1 MVSRNVGSAVMDDDF
16 AECSLAELVEDP
28 VIGLMMK
35 SDGVDRRSV
44 ELLFERLS
52 RSRARLREGRLP
64 RETAPWP
71 AC

>member
-1 MVSRNVGSAVMDDDF
+1 MVDDF

-28 VIGLMMK
+28 LIGLMMK

-52 RSRARLREGRLP
+52 QSRARDCAGRRC
-64 RETAPWP
+64 RETVPW
-71 AC
+71 AAS

>member
-1 MVSRNVGSAVMDDDF
+1 MGDEF

-28 VIGLMMK
+28 LIGLIMK
-35 SDGVDRRSV
+35 SDRVDRRSV

-52 RSRARLREGRLP
+52 QSRARDRDGRHC

-71 AC
+71 AF